1 MGGKLIFALGE
12 KVRINYSAEKP
23 DDSSGSSQL

>member
-12 KVRINYSAEKP
+12 KVRIDYSAEKP
-23 DDSSGSSQL
+23 DDSSGSS